1 MADKKTSAETAA
13 TTLDGTEL
21 VRGVQGGASVKVTI
35 DQIKAYIVGNLG
47 AATAK
52 SLALAGAISAASW
65 GLTGVGYTETARTI
79 TDTSGAGTVA
89 TGATHA
95 LGGNTIAAS
104 NARTVTD
111 YYSAYVKD
119 PIAGANVTITNKWS
133 LGLEGRLKAAG
144 ATLALG
150 TITAAAPVI
159 DASVTWNAGGVT
171 FTGLKLNVTDT
182 ASASS
187 SMLFDAQAGSVS
199 QFYVRK
205 NGVVVATTRY
215 EAGGNPNTPGSV
227 LGDNVSMMSTS
238 TLGWTSTSSALNT
251 VDTILRRDAANTLAL
266 QNGTSAQLFYIYNTW
281 SSAGSNHE
289 RLEIGANAGTMGA
302 NTFGV
307 MVNKAGTGTSRPFYM
322 GTNAASPFGLVTN
335 GTVRWQV
342 DGNGNFIANADNTYD
357 IGASGANRPR
367 NVYVANNI
375 TTGGTLTGASQI
387 STGAGGYIQWVN
399 RCAMSSPADGQLIL
413 QNWAGTDFGRLC
425 FGGTTSS
432 FPAIKRSSTD
442 LQVRLADD
450 SGYAGLQLG
459 STSAALKV
467 GTHSAI
473 AAETVTGYIT
483 IKDSAGTDRKI
494 AVVS

>member
-13 TTLDGTEL
+13 ATLHGTEL

-215 EAGGNPNTPGSV
+215 EAGGNPNTPSSV
-227 LGDNVSMMSTS
+227 LGDNVSMMSTA

-251 VDTILRRDAANTLAL
+251 VDTILRRDAANTLAM
-266 QNGTSAQLFYIYNTW
+266 QNGTSAQAFNVYNTW
-281 SSAGSNHE
+281 SSAGANYE
-289 RLEIGANAGTMGA
+289 RLALKWSSNVAIIGTEAGGTGSSRTLQLLSATSLIQICGTSAFFPALKRNAG
-302 NTFGV
+302 N
-307 MVNKAGTGTSRPFYM
+307 
-322 GTNAASPFGLVTN
+322 LE
-335 GTVRWQV
+335 VR
-342 DGNGNFIANADNTYD
+342 A
-357 IGASGANRPR
+357 
-367 NVYVANNI
+367 
-375 TTGGTLTGASQI
+375 
-387 STGAGGYIQWVN
+387 
-399 RCAMSSPADGQLIL
+399 
-413 QNWAGTDFGRLC
+413 
-425 FGGTTSS
+425 
-432 FPAIKRSSTD
+432 
-442 LQVRLADD
+442 ADD
-450 SGYAGLQLG
+450 SAF
-459 STSAALKV
+459 T
-467 GTHSAI
+467 AI
-473 AAETVTGYIT
+473 QGKLTTDTAYTATPQTCSGYIT
-483 IKDSAGTDRKI
+483 IYDSTGTPYK
-494 AVVS
+494 VMVST